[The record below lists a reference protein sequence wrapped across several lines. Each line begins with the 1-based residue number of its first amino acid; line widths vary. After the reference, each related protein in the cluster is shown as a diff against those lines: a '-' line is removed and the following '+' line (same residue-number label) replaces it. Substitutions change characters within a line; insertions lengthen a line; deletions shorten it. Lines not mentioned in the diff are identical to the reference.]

1 MQHAKQIPCTEIID
15 SLELICDQ
23 LLGEIHGEVLLIRS
37 THSTTICKRSAKN
50 MRRQALSWLY
60 LAGTENDVSFIAG
73 RVSDKGGRFQII
85 KRNQAVELI
94 AMWIIEEMQHGMD
107 PE

>member
-1 MQHAKQIPCTEIID
+1 MQFAKQIPFNVIVD
-15 SLELICDQ
+15 PLDLVSNQ
-23 LLGEIHGEVLLIRS
+23 LLGEIHGAVLLIRS
-37 THSTTICKRSAKN
+37 TQSTTICKRSAKN

-60 LAGTENDVSFIAG
+60 LAGTDKDASFIAG

-85 KRNQAVELI
+85 KRNQAVELL
-94 AMWIIEEMQHGMD
+94 AKWIIEEMQPGMD